1 MVTPARILLLRKSD
15 MCPGESGR
23 TGAAHKFRDAMLR
36 QFPPGRRKYRLERR
50 EEQEEKKNEGTNLK
64 MEKGIG
70 EPGLKYEFL
79 LQ

>member
-1 MVTPARILLLRKSD
+1 MVTPARILLLHKSD

-50 EEQEEKKNEGTNLK
+50 EEQEERE
-64 MEKGIG
+64 
-70 EPGLKYEFL
+70 
-79 LQ
+79 